1 MHVSSRQLA
10 DEAVT
15 RLSQAYDPAE
25 ARSIAF
31 LLLEHLYG
39 LSKAAVIADKTIPQA
54 DQGQWQENLRRLEAH
69 EPLQYVTG
77 TAHFYGLR
85 FGVNPAVLIPR
96 PETEELVDWIIREHR
111 NRPVR
116 ILDIGTGSG
125 CIAVSLAKNL
135 PQAQVWG
142 ADISADAL
150 RMARQNAHFNEANV
164 QFVEADILHWETAMG
179 FKELT
184 FDLVVSNPPYVTTS
198 EQNLM
203 RPNVLAFEPH
213 LALFVP
219 DADPLLFYRCIAAFC
234 KRHLTPG
241 GVAYLEINEQFPAQM
256 AEVLQA
262 AGLQD
267 PFLFTDLSGKP
278 RHIRA
283 FREKG
288 PPAKI

>member
-10 DEAVT
+10 DEVVT
-15 RLSQAYDPAE
+15 RLGQIYDPAE

-39 LSKAAVIADKTIPQA
+39 LSKAAVAADKTIPQP
-54 DQGQWQENLRRLEAH
+54 DPGGWQENLRRLEAH
-69 EPLQYVTG
+69 EPVQYVTG

-85 FGVNPAVLIPR
+85 FRVNPAVLIPR

-111 NRPVR
+111 NRSIR

-135 PQAQVWG
+135 PRAQVWG

-150 RMARQNAHFNEANV
+150 RTARRNAHYNEANV
-164 QFVEADILHWETAMG
+164 QFVEADIRHWETARVLE
-179 FKELT
+179 ELT

-198 EQNLM
+198 EQSLM

-219 DADPLLFYRCIAAFC
+219 DADPLLFYRHIAAFC
-234 KRHLTPG
+234 NRHLNPG
-241 GVAYLEINEQFPAQM
+241 GAAYFEINEQFPAQT
-256 AEVLQA
+256 AGVLQA
-262 AGLQD
+262 AGLGD
-267 PFLFTDLSGKP
+267 PFLYTDLFGKA
-278 RHIRA
+278 RHIRV
-283 FREKG
+283 FLEKR
-288 PPAKI
+288 PNAKI